1 MESRFSEAL
10 LKSGLAVGMTDPPS
24 LFLTVRHVPF
34 GEAVCRRGDLA
45 DRLWIVTRGRLT
57 AQSPEILRQ
66 RPVYVPYML
75 VGERGV
81 LGKMVERVA
90 DLISDDEHTELLEIT
105 AADIERHPQNYLL
118 YRNIG
123 AINSDR
129 VLAAYKDNENLA
141 AERAELLET
150 VRRYVGTDFLN
161 RRTLIPDDY
170 RDCASED
177 VVIWFSD
184 IAGFSTRCVGVEP
197 ARVAQF
203 IRTALGR
210 QILAVQSSSGYI
222 DKLMGD
228 GIMAYWPARSHDR
241 GVSACENACN
251 AALRAIENIS
261 SMSFDGQPVSI
272 RIGLNFGTVF
282 IGEFGTPER
291 AQYTLIGHEVNK
303 AARLESARDDSVVEP
318 AGGKLGVVR
327 IGESLY
333 ERLPSAL
340 IAQFPQAV
348 TLELKGVGRVNAYTS
363 SPT

>member
-1 MESRFSEAL
+1 MLEPRFLEAL
-10 LKSGLAVGMTDPPS
+10 LKSGLAVGLTDPS
-24 LFLTVRHVPF
+24 SIFVSVRHVPF
-34 GEAVCRRGDLA
+34 GEALCRRGDPA
-45 DRLWIVTRGRLT
+45 DRLWIVTKGRLT
-57 AQSPEILRQ
+57 AQSPEIQRQ
-66 RPVYVPYML
+66 RPVYMPYMV

-81 LGKMVERVA
+81 LGKMTERVA
-90 DLISDDEHTELLEIT
+90 DLVSDDEHTELLEIHVS
-105 AADIERHPQNYLL
+105 DIEKHPQNYLL

-129 VLAAYKDNENLA
+129 VLEAYKAYENLA

-150 VRRYVGTDFLN
+150 IRRYVGTDYLN
-161 RRTLIPDDY
+161 RKTLIPDNY

-210 QILAVQSSSGYI
+210 QILAVQAASGYI

-241 GVSACENACN
+241 GAAACENACK
-251 AALRAIENIS
+251 AALTAIEKIN
-261 SMSFDGQPVSI
+261 SMDFDGKPVSI
-272 RIGLNFGTVF
+272 RVGLHFGTVYM
-282 IGEFGTPER
+282 GEFGTPER

-303 AARLESARDDSVVEP
+303 AARLESARVDSVLEP
-318 AGGKLGVVR
+318 EGFEPGAIR
-327 IGESLY
+327 ISKDFY
-333 ERLPSAL
+333 ERLPPAL
-340 IAQFPQAV
+340 HAKFPQQV
-348 TLELKGVGRVNAYTS
+348 TLDLKGVGKVLAYTS
-363 SPT
+363 A